1 MRWEQMDFIIG
12 YEVKLSGNHD
22 CKGVP
27 QGAFYDICD
36 ELKGRYPKDFK
47 WLGWHPNC
55 RCYVVPI
62 IKSEE
67 RFWEDEDKRG
77 DDNEEI
83 TELPDNFK
91 QWATQ
96 NKDRIDKAEQRGT
109 QPYFVRDNRERI
121 KQAIKQ
127 GEVRRDSEGGKYT
140 TQDNIAGS
148 PTGAYVPK
156 SFNSLEQKAWNENNA
171 EIERVLNTTA
181 GTPMSYEEANLGKE
195 NPKYKEKGGNINC
208 QTCTVVHE
216 MRRRGYDVEAL
227 PNDNKRFAKLC
238 KKKIFMASTICEC

>member
-1 MRWEQMDFIIG
+1 M
-12 YEVKLSGNHD
+12 
-22 CKGVP
+22 P

-67 RFWEDEDKRG
+67 RFWEDEGKRG

-91 QWATQ
+91 QWVTL
-96 NKDRIDKAEQRGT
+96 NKDRIDKAESRGT
-109 QPYFVRDNRERI
+109 QPYFVKDNRERI
-121 KQAIKQ
+121 KRAIKQ

-148 PTGAYVPK
+148 PIGAYVPK